1 MKCLKA
7 ERERT
12 FFAEREI
19 LAPPRLRVV
28 AFILHLLQ
36 ELNSDVSLAVA
47 ESTDKDK
54 GKRRGNILKKRMLRK
69 DKGKGEILKNN

>member
-19 LAPPRLRVV
+19 LAPPRFVV